1 MLREPIW
8 LNRPSIDAVHEQL
21 IEAHGGSHGVRD
33 SALIESALA
42 RPQNR
47 FFYAAAECDLAQLA
61 AAYGYGLV
69 KNHGYIDGNKRI
81 GFAALLIFLRRN
93 GFRLVVDSAEAV
105 RVIEGVA
112 AGEVTEDAL
121 TEWIRDHIAAR

>member
-1 MLREPIW
+1 MLRQPKW
-8 LNRPSIDAVHEQL
+8 LSRPSIDVVHEQL
-21 IEAHGGSHGVRD
+21 INEHGGSHGVRD

-47 FFYAAAECDLAQLA
+47 FFYAASECDLAQLA

-69 KNHGYIDGNKRI
+69 KNHGYIDGNKRV
-81 GFAALLIFLRRN
+81 GLAALLTFLSRN
-93 GFRLVVDSAEAV
+93 GCRLVAESGEAV

-112 AGEVTEDAL
+112 AGDISEEEL
-121 TEWIRDHIAAR
+121 TDWIRERIAER